1 MWHHRVL
8 LWRSAMT
15 EPDWTDLALALSI
28 RHTWLGHIRDLEIS
42 LSATP
47 RPNPEPI
54 DPYWHYRYSSSDPGR
69 NEAQWHRSYWADIFH
84 KMDISG
90 GTNDSGVRHAV
101 EPLFRWIGAS
111 VTTFHG
117 SPSGRASSIANDLMH
132 LWLSRVLDPGDG
144 ELADAYDR
152 LSIVFDSRPLWDA
165 QLQVGAV
172 KLVLD
177 CMQHDAPRLPAT
189 TVTRYLKAASELAG
203 QDDTVLKLIL
213 EGALSVLRTESV
225 DGDQRE
231 MLTQIVADTLS
242 ALHETRP
249 DLVHQAHSMMA
260 ARYRDSGRPGLS
272 PQE

>member
-1 MWHHRVL
+1 VL

-15 EPDWTDLALALSI
+15 ELDWTDLALALSI
-28 RHTWLGHIRDLEIS
+28 RHTWLGHIPDLEIS

-47 RPNPEPI
+47 RRNPEHI
-54 DPYWHYRYSSSDPGR
+54 DLYWHYHYSPSDPGR
-69 NEAQWHRSYWADIFH
+69 NEVQWHRSYWADIFH
-84 KMDISG
+84 KMYISS
-90 GTNDSGVRHAV
+90 GTNDSGIRHAV

-111 VTTFHG
+111 ITTFHG
-117 SPSGRASSIANDLMH
+117 SPSGHASSVANDLMH
-132 LWLSRVLDPGDG
+132 LWLSRVLDSGDS

-165 QLQVGAV
+165 QLQVGAI

-189 TVTRYLKAASELAG
+189 TVTRYLKAASELAD

-213 EGALSVLRTESV
+213 EGALSALRTESV

-249 DLVHQAHSMMA
+249 DLVRQAHSMMA
-260 ARYRDSGRPGLS
+260 RNRDSGRPGLS